1 METDGQL
8 ELCVAQVRGQLARLA
23 EERYRAFS
31 ARLLPPGTR
40 LIGVRLP
47 RLRHLAREIAGGD
60 WRAYLEAAGKDT
72 FEEVMLQGMVIGCA
86 ACNCE
91 ERLRRV
97 RGFLPLID
105 NWSVCDSF
113 CAGLKFTRAHKA
125 EVWSFLESYF
135 SSKREYS
142 VRFACVMLLDYYV
155 EEADLARDL
164 AVLDRLSGQPYYAMM
179 AVAWAISILYIRYPH
194 AVSAYLLESNLDDVT
209 YQKALQKIMES
220 QQVGAAAK
228 ARIRALRQ
236 RRASQRGEG
245 GTAPLCGG
253 R

>member
-1 METDGQL
+1 
-8 ELCVAQVRGQLARLA
+8 
-23 EERYRAFS
+23 
-31 ARLLPPGTR
+31 
-40 LIGVRLP
+40 
-47 RLRHLAREIAGGD
+47 
-60 WRAYLEAAGKDT
+60 
-72 FEEVMLQGMVIGCA
+72 MLQGMVIGCA
-86 ACNCE
+86 ACSCE

-125 EVWSFLESYF
+125 EVWSFLEPYF

-194 AVSAYLLESNLDDVT
+194 AVSAYLLESKLDDVT

-220 QQVGAAAK
+220 QQVSAAAK

-236 RRASQRGEG
+236 RRASQRDEE
-245 GTAPLCGG
+245 GTAPLCGS